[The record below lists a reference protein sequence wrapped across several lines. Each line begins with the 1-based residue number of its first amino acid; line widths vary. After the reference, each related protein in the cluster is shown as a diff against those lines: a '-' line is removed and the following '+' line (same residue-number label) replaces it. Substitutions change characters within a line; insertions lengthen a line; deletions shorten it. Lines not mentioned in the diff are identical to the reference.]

1 MAKKQA
7 PADQAA
13 PKAEESIATLNLELD
28 PAPPVQPAATEPPV
42 ASSAS
47 AASAA
52 SPATPEPS
60 VASAAPTAPES
71 APTVGADDQSLLP
84 SAVSLARA
92 RGYEVSDNATDEDFW
107 AHLETLETDREK
119 FSALEAEA
127 TALRQR
133 LASVESQKQQPGAAP
148 APEAS
153 AKTPV
158 APAATAA
165 TAPAADDLGIPDRP
179 AHDPFTVQVLQFAQA
194 NGKLTEGPGGFVTTD
209 DATLRPHVD
218 AYNKQLQAQRAYD
231 AEWTPHKV
239 ATRIYEQRIAKE
251 REAIRQQV
259 LDEVRGTLS
268 QRDEQS
274 YFQQF
279 NEQNA
284 KWLFSPDRTQ
294 WSKIGQQ
301 FAAEVDGLLQRGFT
315 PDDAIKRA
323 KAYVKAETGES
334 PWDGEPAAQQ
344 QPKPAEKVVLFRN
357 RLKNNGHADTLP
369 TAPVTRPAAGAAT
382 RDLGGLSFNQAMDQH
397 FSDLMAEKVAD
408 RM

>member
-28 PAPPVQPAATEPPV
+28 PAPPAQPAATEPP
-42 ASSAS
+42 

-52 SPATPEPS
+52 PPATPEPS
-60 VASAAPTAPES
+60 ASAAAPAAPES
-71 APTVGADDQSLLP
+71 APAVGADDPSLLP

-107 AHLETLETDREK
+107 SHLETLESDREK

-127 TALRQR
+127 AALRQR
-133 LASVESQKQQPGAAP
+133 LASVESQQQQPASAP
-148 APEAS
+148 APEA
-153 AKTPV
+153 K
-158 APAATAA
+158 PASTAA
-165 TAPAADDLGIPDRP
+165 ANGTATTAQPAPAADDLAIPERP

-194 NGKLTEGPGGFVTTD
+194 NGKLTEGPGGIVTTD
-209 DATLRPHVD
+209 DPNIRPHAE
-218 AYNKQLQAQRAYD
+218 AYNKLVHAQRAYD

-259 LDEVRGTLS
+259 LDEVKGTLS
-268 QRDEQS
+268 QRDQQS

-284 KWLFSPDRTQ
+284 KWLFSADRTQ
-294 WSKIGQQ
+294 WSKVGLQ
-301 FAAEVDGLLQRGFT
+301 FATEVDGLLQRGFS

-334 PWDGEPAAQQ
+334 PWDGEAAAQP